1 MSSNNSSL
9 REKAALVTGGTRGI
23 GRAIAEALLREGVSV
38 AVCGR
43 AREGVDRAVGE
54 LQPLGAVVG
63 TVCDV
68 GRSEDVKA
76 LYSTIEE
83 SFGRLDILVNN
94 AGVRGFGRVDE
105 VSPEQWREVI
115 ETNLNGPFYCSRL
128 AIPMMKKAG
137 GGFIV
142 NIGSLAG
149 KHAFAG
155 GAAYNASKFG
165 LKGFTEAMMLDVR
178 HDNIRVTTIMPGS
191 VQTNFGGR
199 GIEDDEW
206 KIDPAHI
213 AETVIHLL
221 RMPDRSLASRVEM
234 RPSRPPRKG

>member
-1 MSSNNSSL
+1 MSSNSSSP
-9 REKAALVTGGTRGI
+9 RGKAALVTGGTRGI
-23 GRAIAEALLREGVSV
+23 GRAIAEALLREGFSV

-43 AREGVDRAVGE
+43 TREGVDRAVGE
-54 LQPLGAVVG
+54 LESLGGVVG

-68 GRSEDVKA
+68 GRFEDVKA

-191 VQTNFGGR
+191 VQTNFDGR
-199 GIEDDEW
+199 GTEGGEW

-213 AETVIHLL
+213 AETVVHLL
-221 RMPDRSLASRVEM
+221 RMPDRSLASLVEM
-234 RPSRPPRKG
+234 RPSRPPKKG

>member
-1 MSSNNSSL
+1 MTSNTCSL
-9 REKAALVTGGTRGI
+9 RGKAALITGGTRGI
-23 GRAIAEALLREGVSV
+23 GRAISETLLREGVSV

-43 AREGVDRAVGE
+43 ARESVDRTVGE
-54 LQPLGAVVG
+54 LEPLGAVIG
-63 TVCDV
+63 AVCDV
-68 GRSEDVKA
+68 GRFEEVEA
-76 LYSTIEE
+76 LYSTIEK

-94 AGVRGFGRVDE
+94 AGVRGFGAVDE
-105 VSPEQWREVI
+105 VSPAQWREVI

-165 LKGFTEAMMLDVR
+165 LNGFAEAMMLDVR
-178 HDNIRVTTIMPGS
+178 HDNIRVSTIMPGS
-191 VQTNFGGR
+191 VQTDFAGQGTDGG
-199 GIEDDEW
+199 EW
-206 KIDPAHI
+206 KIDPADI
-213 AETVIHLL
+213 AETVVHLL
-221 RMPDRSLASRVEM
+221 CMPDRSLASRVEM
-234 RPSRPPRKG
+234 RPSRPPKKG

>member
-1 MSSNNSSL
+1 MSSNTSSL
-9 REKAALVTGGTRGI
+9 RGKAALVTGGTRGI
-23 GRAIAEALLREGVSV
+23 GRAIAEALLTEGFSV

-43 AREGVDRAVGE
+43 TREGVDRAVGE
-54 LQPLGAVVG
+54 LESLGGVVG
-63 TVCDV
+63 AVCDV
-68 GRSEDVKA
+68 GRFEDVKA

-199 GIEDDEW
+199 GTEGGEW

-213 AETVIHLL
+213 AETVVHLL

-234 RPSRPPRKG
+234 RPSRPPKKG

>member
-1 MSSNNSSL
+1 MIMTTNTSL
-9 REKAALVTGGTRGI
+9 LQGKAALVTGGTRGI
-23 GRAIAEALLREGVSV
+23 GFSIAASLLEKEVSV
-38 AVCGR
+38 VICGR
-43 AREGVDRAVGE
+43 NSDRVDSAVDT
-54 LQPLGAVVG
+54 LQPLGRVIGA
-63 TVCDV
+63 VCDV
-68 GRSEDVKA
+68 GQYEEVEA
-76 LYSTIEE
+76 LFSTIEE

-115 ETNLNGPFYCSRL
+115 ETNLHGPFYCSRL
-128 AIPMMKKAG
+128 AIPMMRRSG
-137 GGFIV
+137 SGFIV

-191 VQTNFGGR
+191 VQTNFSGRDVEGG
-199 GIEDDEW
+199 DW

-221 RMPDRSLASRVEM
+221 QMPDRSLASRVEM
-234 RPSRPPRKG
+234 RPSRPQ